1 MKYNIGEM
9 YYLRK
14 AYGILRKND
23 RIEIIFRRKI
33 GKKTYLDVRDI
44 NNTRINRV
52 PSNILRKRPT

>member
-1 MKYNIGEM
+1 M

-14 AYGILRKND
+14 DYGILRKND